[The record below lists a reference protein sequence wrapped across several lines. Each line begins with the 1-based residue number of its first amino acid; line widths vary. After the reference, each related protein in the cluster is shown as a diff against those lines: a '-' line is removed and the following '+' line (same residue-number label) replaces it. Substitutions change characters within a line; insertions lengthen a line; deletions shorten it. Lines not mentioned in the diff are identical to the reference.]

1 MKKGVIIDCLGK
13 DFASSAAIASEMGFD
28 GIQLHLSGE
37 LSPSRVTPDM
47 IKFRRETAEKYGLEI
62 VSCVGDAGGFG
73 FVDPKEAPQKVAFT
87 KRKLDVAKELGAR
100 IVTAHIGVIPDDFT
114 SSSFFSMRDS
124 LNEIGKYAE
133 SFGLRYAIE
142 TGPEP
147 ADRLRRFLDTLDF
160 RAVGVNLDPANLV
173 MVTDYD
179 PAKAVRILGSS
190 IFHTHV
196 KDGKLIK
203 KTDPKVIYD
212 YFAVGGIEDI
222 RLSDYFIETP
232 LGEGDVDFDGYF
244 AALKEIGYDG
254 YLTVERETGSD
265 PKADIQKAIDFIN
278 EKLFQ

>member
-1 MKKGVIIDCLGK
+1 MKKGVIIDCFGK
-13 DFASSAAIASEMGFD
+13 DFASSAAVASEMGFD
-28 GIQLHLSGE
+28 GIQIHLAGE
-37 LSPSRVTPDM
+37 LAPSRVTPEI
-47 IKFRRETAEKYGLEI
+47 IKSRRETAEKYGLEI

-73 FVDPKEAPQKVAFT
+73 FVDPKDAPGKVELT
-87 KRKLDVAKELGAR
+87 KRKLDVAKELGAS

-114 SSSFFSMRDS
+114 SDAFFSMRDS
-124 LNEIGKYAE
+124 LNGIGKYAE
-133 SFGLRYAIE
+133 SVGLRYAIE

-147 ADRLRRFLDTLDF
+147 AERLRRFLDALDTDG
-160 RAVGVNLDPANLV
+160 VGVNLDPANLV

-179 PAKAVRILGSS
+179 PAKAVRILGQS

-196 KDGKLIK
+196 KDGRLIK

-232 LGEGDVDFDGYF
+232 LGEGDVDFDCYF
-244 AALKEIGYDG
+244 SALKEIGYDG

-278 EKLFQ
+278 EKLF